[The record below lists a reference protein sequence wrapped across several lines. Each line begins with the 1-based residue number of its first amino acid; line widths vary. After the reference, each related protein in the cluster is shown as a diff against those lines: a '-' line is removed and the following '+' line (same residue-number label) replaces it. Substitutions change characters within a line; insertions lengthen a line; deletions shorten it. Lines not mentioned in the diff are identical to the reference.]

1 MPAEKKD
8 DRTEADNENTGSQGI
23 SCPLRRFPDQSPRDQ
38 LSALCRE
45 QNPAEPAR
53 VCSRERTSELEVQPV
68 YCSSSPIQKRAS
80 DTRASRGVL
89 VVAELPSMLDGYK
102 AAGPEEIEPI
112 PRWLGKCCLT

>member
-53 VCSRERTSELEVQPV
+53 VCSRERTSELEVRPV

-80 DTRASRGVL
+80 DTRASLGVQAA
-89 VVAELPSMLDGYK
+89 VELLSTSDGYK
-102 AAGPEEIEPI
+102 AAGLGEIEPS
-112 PRWLGKCCLT
+112 PRS